1 MHDAA
6 LNVYIG
12 HEFDS
17 IKSNA
22 HRGLAAMARSFS
34 GKSNGPQTLITS
46 FLDSRIDTT
55 FRRLTDIPND
65 TQTRLWI
72 PEASI
77 DLWPDFL
84 WKSLDRKSVA
94 VGPSVEVFNPTVLA
108 RLKQVH
114 HLKILVPSMWV
125 KQLFVEVCGLES
137 SRIHIWA
144 AGIDHEFWKPIDSNS
159 FRYLTLYV
167 KSTVA
172 NDEMLR
178 IKNFS
183 NELGLELKIVQYGNY
198 KLREFREILKHSRA
212 LVWAGSTESQ
222 GLAQFEAWAMNV
234 PTLIRRARN
243 FQNLAIGSE
252 SPYLNEQTGQS
263 THDDSITTTDLAS
276 FSTQLDS
283 FHPRDW
289 ILQNATTS
297 ITRSKLLSI
306 IDSK

>member
-1 MHDAA
+1 MRDPA

-17 IKSNA
+17 IKSNV
-22 HRGLAAMARSFS
+22 HRGLVAMAQSFS
-34 GKSNGPQTLITS
+34 GKSNGPHTLITS
-46 FLDSRIDTT
+46 FLEGHADRT
-55 FRRLTDIPND
+55 FRRLTDIPTD
-65 TQTRLWI
+65 LQIRLWI

-84 WKSLDRKSVA
+84 WESLDRSSIA
-94 VGPSVEVFNPTVLA
+94 VGPSVDVFKPTVLA
-108 RLKQVH
+108 RLKQAH
-114 HLKILVPSMWV
+114 HLKILVPSAWV
-125 KQLFVEVCGLES
+125 KQLFVEVCGLDS
-137 SRIHIWA
+137 SRIHVWA

-172 NDEMLR
+172 NDEMLN
-178 IKNFS
+178 IKSFS
-183 NELGLELKIVQYGNY
+183 DELGLELKIVRYGKY
-198 KLREFREILKHSRA
+198 KLRDFRELLKHSRA

-222 GLAQFEAWAMNV
+222 GLAQFETWAMNV

-243 FQNLAIGSE
+243 FQNLGIGSE

-263 THDDSITTTDLAS
+263 TQHDSITATDLAK
-276 FSTQLDS
+276 FSTKLGS
-283 FHPRDW
+283 FQPRNW

-297 ITRSKLLSI
+297 IARSKLLSI
-306 IDSK
+306 IDAE